1 MTMLECVNF
10 AEFISIFLKR
20 DYETIKNL
28 LSSRNFDINS
38 EDFRGVTAL
47 HYAAELNDVELI
59 KLILEQPKVRINV
72 KTLDM
77 GSTPLMIAAGNNKL
91 DALKYLLER
100 GADASKTNNY
110 GYTALMI
117 AAETG
122 SFECLKALLNFKDC
136 IVSAQNHSGANSL
149 MIGIKYLEIVEI
161 LLNITDLS
169 QEDENQANVLHYA
182 CSLGSFEVVHMVL
195 DKIVLDLNKQDRFG
209 ETAVHKA
216 IKRKKFDLV
225 EFLIKYGADLKINDE
240 KGLCGYHYIV
250 IHDDSEIFL
259 DKYNIPDEL
268 FPNILI
274 QAAEFNRTK
283 TLRIFLDKFWKLF
296 HYDNAISRSYIGV
309 LLDKASF
316 SGSLDCVKHLL
327 SSNSLDG
334 NLIETALLEALQGNS
349 YECFRYIY
357 EHIPKNIDL
366 NISKLLPTAIES
378 GSEDACKLILEQ
390 QGTDPNGPDPET
402 YLMVASANG
411 NLEIIKLL
419 VKYGADIN
427 RVHENLGSALIIAVV
442 SNHVDIVR
450 YLLEHGADLTLAD
463 ENGYTPLICS
473 AFYGN
478 YEAFNELYC
487 KDQNIHQKA
496 KDGLT
501 VFLAACTSSNV
512 DLIKKIV
519 KLGAN
524 ITEVDL
530 KNYNCIHL
538 AAANLES
545 LPVLIY
551 LFENI
556 DKLDEILNARNNDGK
571 TALDII
577 IEHTDQKYL
586 FSILAAAKV
595 DFNRYLICPKNFQ
608 IENNENEDMCLICRD
623 EFIIE
628 DHVTQLPCRHLFHEN
643 CFSEW
648 SITKANCPYCQRFPF
663 KLK

>member
-1 MTMLECVNF
+1 MTLECVTF

-28 LSSRNFDINS
+28 LSSRYFDINS

-47 HYAAELNDVELI
+47 HYAAELDDVELI

-77 GSTPLMIAAGNNKL
+77 GSTPLMIAAGNDKL
-91 DALKYLLER
+91 EALKYLLER
-100 GADASKTNNY
+100 GADSSKTNNY

-117 AAETG
+117 AAESG
-122 SFECLKALLNFKDC
+122 SLESVKALLNVKDC
-136 IVSAQNHSGANSL
+136 DVNAQNHSGANSL
-149 MIGIKYLEIVEI
+149 MIGIKYFEIVEI

-169 QEDENQANVLHYA
+169 QEDENHDNVLHHA

-195 DKIVLDLNKQDRFG
+195 DKSSIDLNKQNRFG
-209 ETAVHKA
+209 ETAVHNA
-216 IKRKKFDLV
+216 IKRKQFDLV
-225 EFLIKYGADLKINDE
+225 EYLIKNGANLDLCDE
-240 KGLCGYHYIV
+240 KGLCGYQYIV
-250 IHDDSEIFL
+250 INDDSETFL
-259 DKYNIPDEL
+259 DKHNIPDEQIS
-268 FPNILI
+268 NILFHVV
-274 QAAEFNRTK
+274 EFNRTK
-283 TLRIFLDKFWKLF
+283 TLKIFLEKYWKIF
-296 HYDNAISRSYIGV
+296 NCDVDTSKSYIGA
-309 LLDKASF
+309 LLKAASF
-316 SGSLDCVKHLL
+316 SGSLECVKHLL
-327 SSNSLDG
+327 STNLIDI
-334 NLIETALLEALQGNS
+334 NLIETSLLKALQGNR

-357 EHIPKNIDL
+357 EHIPINYDID
-366 NISKLLPTAIES
+366 ISSLLPTAIES
-378 GSEDACKLILEQ
+378 GSKDACKLILEQ

-411 NLEIIKLL
+411 NLEIVKLL
-419 VKYGADIN
+419 VEFGADIN
-427 RVHENLGSALIIAVV
+427 RFHENLGSALILAVV
-442 SNHVDIVR
+442 SDHLEIVK

-478 YEAFNELYC
+478 YETFKELYT
-487 KDQNIHQKA
+487 KDQNIYQEA

-501 VFLAACTSSNV
+501 VFLAACTSNNV
-512 DLIKKIV
+512 DLVNKLI

-524 ITEVDL
+524 ITEVDFN
-530 KNYNCIHL
+530 NYNSLHL
-538 AAANLES
+538 AAANIES

-551 LFENI
+551 LLENVEN
-556 DKLDEILNARNNDGK
+556 LDEILNAKNNDGK
-571 TALDII
+571 RPLDLI

-586 FSILAAAKV
+586 FSILAAKV
-595 DFNRYLICPKNFQ
+595 DFNKYLTCPKNFQ

-623 EFIIE
+623 DFVTG

-643 CFSEW
+643 CFNEW
-648 SITKANCPYCQRFPF
+648 SLTKANCPYCQRFPF